1 MIMNKEE
8 EEDVMYR
15 IYFSE
20 CNHTMDANL
29 QFLIKEA
36 KRTPDGES
44 YYICKD
50 CNEHKRGY
58 CEKTPLK
65 RAAMIIRLS
74 PSLPLHP
81 LLALKQQRQ
90 NNNNRNSRAM
100 MCEILYIHT
109 IMIPKGKENKEE
121 KKEMVKN

>member
-1 MIMNKEE
+1 MIMNKEQEEE

-58 CEKTPLK
+58 CEKTAQKGCHDNKAITISTTSPTSSIEAT
-65 RAAMIIRLS
+65 AA
-74 PSLPLHP
+74 
-81 LLALKQQRQ
+81 KQQQ
-90 NNNNRNSRAM
+90 QKQQSND
-100 MCEILYIHT
+100 
-109 IMIPKGKENKEE
+109 
-121 KKEMVKN
+121 V